1 VGTTL
6 FSESWIFMMN
16 WSPTIALTYALWA
29 GEATLAA
36 MVVLLVGLVSVCMV
50 FGVLGALMQGAV
62 DESGEG

>member
-1 VGTTL
+1 
-6 FSESWIFMMN
+6 MMN